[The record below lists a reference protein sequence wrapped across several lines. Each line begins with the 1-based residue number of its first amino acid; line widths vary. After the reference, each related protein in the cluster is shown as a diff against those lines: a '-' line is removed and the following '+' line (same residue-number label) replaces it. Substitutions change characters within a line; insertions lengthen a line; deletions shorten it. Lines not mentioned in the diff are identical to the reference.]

1 MMNENK
7 PKKHKNKCKQNKNIP
22 FRLDKSRHPCY
33 TEGVEGA
40 CAGS

>member
-1 MMNENK
+1 MIKNK
-7 PKKHKNKCKQNKNIP
+7 PKKHKYKCKQTKNIP